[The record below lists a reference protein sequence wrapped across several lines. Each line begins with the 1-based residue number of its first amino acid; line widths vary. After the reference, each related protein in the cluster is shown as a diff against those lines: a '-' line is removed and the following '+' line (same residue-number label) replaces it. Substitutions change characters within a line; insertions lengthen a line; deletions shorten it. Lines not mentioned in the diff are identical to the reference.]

1 MYISR
6 IKVVN
11 FRSLVEVD
19 VELAGYNAL
28 VGLNDSGKSNLLRAL
43 NLFFNNETDLERPLV
58 FASDFSQQ
66 ARVVG
71 KKAKQIEIEIEF
83 SPPSNY
89 ADRGAVIW
97 RKTYRVDSQ
106 NAFADLVYKK
116 DGSEFSRGSRAEYW
130 VRHLAFEYVPA
141 IRGRH
146 FFAVLKRR
154 LYTTLATTVAP
165 KLTGASTNFLSDLRK
180 EVKKIESESKR
191 LLDLQTEFSLPSD
204 LGDLFEILDF
214 DASDAHTRTALTQR
228 GDGIQGRHIPLI
240 LKFLADQRKKNS
252 AMGKPPTETIWGFE
266 EPENNLELSK
276 QIDVASEFK
285 EYSRSIQILVTTHSP
300 AFYGK
305 AKEEGRVW
313 IAKRD
318 SGRTDFVDSVS
329 PQEVDEHLG
338 LMPFVQP
345 YLEKAV
351 QERNDLINAVQA
363 LTEASLVRNKPA
375 LYVEGSTD
383 KAIVGAALD
392 ALGLPRDFEVTAKEG
407 LTGGVNWVVG
417 CCVAR
422 AAMTD
427 LREKTA
433 ALLDADESG
442 LTALTHIRDR
452 TAAIGRPDRI
462 KCFTVAKSN
471 GDDQVRLVKASKIKI
486 PFAIEELCGAD
497 AWEHAEAKGW
507 LVERGPELLSGNT
520 GLLTKATTFLDF
532 LDKRVTDPHARRLI
546 EYRVSDDKK
555 GHFSRYVVRSFSS
568 GAPVPPSLKA
578 LVTEISDYFS
588 RT

>member
-19 VELAGYNAL
+19 VSLVGYNAL

-58 FASDFSQQ
+58 FATDFSQQ

-89 ADRGAVIW
+89 ADKGPIIW
-97 RKTYRVDSQ
+97 RKTYRADSSS
-106 NAFADLVYKK
+106 AHTDEVFKK
-116 DGSEFSRGSRAEYW
+116 DRTEFSRGSRVEYW

-146 FFAVLKRR
+146 FFAILKRR

-191 LLDLQTEFSLPSD
+191 LLDLETEFSLPSD

-214 DASDAHTRTALTQR
+214 DASDAHARTALTQR

-276 QIDVASEFK
+276 QIDVANEFK
-285 EYSRSIQILVTTHSP
+285 DYSRSIQVIVSTHSP

-305 AKEEGRVW
+305 AREEGKVW

-318 SGRTDFVDSVS
+318 SGRTIFVDSVS

-345 YLEKAV
+345 YLARAV
-351 QERNDLINAVQA
+351 QERDELISAVKS
-363 LTEASLVRNKPA
+363 LSDEALVRDRPA
-375 LYVEGSTD
+375 LYVEGNTD
-383 KAIVGAALD
+383 KTILSAVLEALKLPSNFDIVAKDGLNGGA
-392 ALGLPRDFEVTAKEG
+392 
-407 LTGGVNWVVG
+407 NWVVG

-427 LREKTA
+427 LRKKTA
-433 ALLDADESG
+433 ALLDADDAG
-442 LTALTHIRDR
+442 ATAISQIRER
-452 TAAIGRPDRI
+452 TVAIGRPDRI
-462 KCFTVAKSN
+462 KCFSIARNN
-471 GDDQVRLVKASKIKI
+471 GADQVRIVRASRITI
-486 PFAIEELCGAD
+486 PFAIEELCGSE
-497 AWEHAEAKGW
+497 AWDHAASKGW
-507 LVERGPELLSGNT
+507 LEERGDELVSKNST
-520 GLLTKATTFLDF
+520 LLTKTTTFFDVLNQ
-532 LDKRVTDPHARRLI
+532 RISDPHAKRLV
-546 EYRVSDDKK
+546 EYKIADRHK
-555 GHFSRYVVRSFSS
+555 GAFANFVAQFFRSGFS
-568 GAPVPPSLKA
+568 VPASLELLAKD
-578 LVTEISDYFS
+578 ISAYFE
-588 RT
+588 